1 MAEREATPSG
11 EGNFSEHDA
20 YTFPTVRQSLRL
32 RERHLAADTFPV
44 SAMPSAFPVTA
55 RRRHSVATIACLAT
69 GVLLAPL
76 DAVAQSTVAPSP
88 RPATARPAAV
98 ASRAERITSVE
109 GITEYR
115 LPNGLKVLLFPDPS
129 RSTVTVNITYLVGSR
144 HEGYGETGMAHLLEH
159 LLFKGSAKHRD
170 IPKELSERGARP
182 NGTTWYD
189 RTNYFETVAATD
201 DNLAWALDLEADRM
215 VNSFVS
221 KKDLESEFSVV
232 RNEFEIG
239 ENSPFGVLLE
249 RVMSTAF
256 LWHNYGKSTI
266 GARSDVE
273 GVPIERLQAFY
284 RKYYQPD
291 NAVLVVAGK
300 FDEPKTLRL
309 IEQKFGTIPKP
320 VRSLAKGNLLFPT
333 YTREPAQDGE
343 RTVTLRR
350 VGDEQL
356 VGAAYHVPALAHP
369 DNAPV
374 QVLAGVLGDEP
385 NGRLYKALVDT
396 KLAASIQG
404 FSFDLREPG
413 LLLAGA
419 SLRTE
424 QNLDTARTVLLRTLD
439 AVAAEAPSA
448 EEVERVKASRLKQ
461 FEQLLA
467 DPDQVGL
474 TLTEYEASG
483 DWRLFFL
490 TRDRLEKVTAA
501 DVQRVAKA
509 YLKSDNRTVGMFIP
523 TKEPDRAEIPEA
535 PNAAEL
541 MAGYRGR
548 AAVAAGET
556 FEATPAN
563 LDRRTRRLQLP
574 NGMWLSLLPK
584 TTRGGNIYG
593 DLTLRH
599 GSLETL
605 TGRTVAGQ
613 LAGAMY
619 NRGTMVRSRQA
630 MKDTLDKLK
639 ASVSVGNSGTATS
652 ASLQVK
658 REQLVPTL
666 RLLAEMVQRPAF
678 DSTEFEKLRTEQ
690 LAAIEAGKSEPQA
703 IAVTEFQRRLRPV
716 PKGHP
721 EYTPTIDESIAML
734 KAVTRADVVKYHED
748 FAGAQ
753 AGDLALVGDFDA
765 DSVVTLARELFGSWN
780 ARTPWKPLPR
790 DFFATDSGTTVFET
804 PDKQNAMFVAG
815 QTFQLSD
822 SDPDYAAMVIGAQI
836 MGGGFLKSRMADRMR
851 QKDGVS
857 YAVGSQF
864 RARPVDKEAF
874 AITFALYAP
883 QNVDKV
889 VTGFREELA
898 KLLAD
903 GVTQD
908 ELEQAR
914 QGWLREQQQSFA
926 NDNEVV
932 GTLVSHR
939 RWQRS
944 FTSYE
949 GRMAD
954 MVGKLTI
961 ADVNAALR
969 KYLDPSRT
977 FIVRAG
983 DFEGAKKKAAEEEA
997 KKKEAAKK
1005 G

>member
-1 MAEREATPSG
+1 M
-11 EGNFSEHDA
+11 
-20 YTFPTVRQSLRL
+20 
-32 RERHLAADTFPV
+32 
-44 SAMPSAFPVTA
+44 
-55 RRRHSVATIACLAT
+55 SVA
-69 GVLLAPL
+69 LLSLGLLVGPL
-76 DAVAQSTVAPSP
+76 DARAQATTTTPTRTTAT
-88 RPATARPAAV
+88 RPASARPVPAAN
-98 ASRAERITSVE
+98 RAEKITSVE
-109 GITEYR
+109 GVTEYR

-159 LLFKGSAKHRD
+159 LLFKGSTKHPD

-221 KKDLESEFSVV
+221 QKDLESEFSVV

-249 RVMSTAF
+249 RMMSTAY

-300 FDEPKTLRL
+300 FDEAKTLRL
-309 IEQKFGTIPKP
+309 IEQKFGAIRKP
-320 VRSLAKGNLLFPT
+320 VRSLANGNLLFPT

-356 VGAAYHVPALAHP
+356 VGVAYHVPALAHP

-374 QVLAGVLGDEP
+374 QVLTGILGDEP
-385 NGRLYKALVDT
+385 NGRLYKALVET
-396 KLAASIQG
+396 KLAAGIQG

-413 LLLAGA
+413 VLLAGA
-419 SLRTE
+419 TLRTE
-424 QNLDTARTVLLRTLD
+424 QSLDSARTVLLRTLD
-439 AVAAEAPSA
+439 AVATDAPSA
-448 EEVERVKASRLKQ
+448 EEVERVKADRLKE
-461 FEQLLA
+461 FDQLLA

-474 TLTEYEASG
+474 TLTEFEASG

-501 DVQRVAKA
+501 DVQRVAQA
-509 YLKSDNRTVGMFIP
+509 YLKPDNRTVGLFIP

-548 AAVAAGET
+548 AAVASGEA

-563 LDRRTRRLQLP
+563 LDQRTRRVQLP

-593 DLTLRH
+593 DVTLRH

-605 TGRTVAGQ
+605 TGRTLAGQ

-630 MKDTLDKLK
+630 MKDTLDQLK
-639 ASVSVGNSGTATS
+639 ATVSVGGAGIATSGTV
-652 ASLQVK
+652 QVK

-666 RLLAEMVQRPAF
+666 RLLAEMLQKPAF
-678 DSTEFEKLRTEQ
+678 DSAEFETLRTEQ
-690 LAAIEAGKSEPQA
+690 LAGIEASRSEPQA
-703 IAVTEFQRRLRPV
+703 IASIEFQRRLRPV

-721 EYTPTIDESIAML
+721 EYVPTIDESIAL
-734 KAVTRADVVKYHED
+734 LTSVTLADVVKYHED

-765 DSVVTLARELFGSWN
+765 DSVITLATELFGSWT
-780 ARTPWKPLPR
+780 ARTPWQPLPR
-790 DFFATDSGTTVFET
+790 QFVATDSSTTVFET

-815 QTFQLSD
+815 QTFALSD

-851 QKDGVS
+851 QRDGVS

-864 RARPVDKEAF
+864 QARPVDKEAF

-903 GVTQD
+903 GVTQE

-914 QGWLREQQQSFA
+914 QGWLREQQQAFA

-944 FTSYE
+944 YTTYDAKIAE
-949 GRMAD
+949 AIGT
-954 MVGKLTI
+954 LTV

-983 DFEGAKKKAAEEEA
+983 DFEGARKKAEQE
-997 KKKEAAKK
+997 KQKAADAARK